1 MFGPHINIMID
12 PWQTGKTPPL
22 NYSLLLTQHPDDNE
36 PYAAT
41 RYPSPELRL
50 LFFLLCW
57 PTNKTQLINRG
68 QCGEKKKKKT
78 CEAQQ
83 VHPL

>member
-41 RYPSPELRL
+41 RYPQSRAAPP
-50 LFFLLCW
+50 LFSLVLAGEQDA
-57 PTNKTQLINRG
+57 TNKSRTMRR
-68 QCGEKKKKKT
+68 KKKKN
-78 CEAQQ
+78 
-83 VHPL
+83 L